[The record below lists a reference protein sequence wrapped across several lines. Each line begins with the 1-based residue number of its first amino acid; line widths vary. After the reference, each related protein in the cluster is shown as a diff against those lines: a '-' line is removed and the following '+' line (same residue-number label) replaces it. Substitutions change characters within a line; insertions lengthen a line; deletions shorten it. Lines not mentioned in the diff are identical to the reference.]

1 MNRTLALV
9 AAVLLL
15 ITGTAFAGDTPN
27 PKKPRK
33 LADRQLDV
41 VTAGNTETDGGG
53 GAIVANGSTV
63 KLKKGGSVSLD
74 GGAQQ
79 DTRSL
84 NLVNAAD
91 SGVANAV
98 NVWDGRLDTQT
109 AATTLNVDQ
118 NNRVNQNQSRSGSLP
133 LYDRSHPNVD
143 TTEKVK
149 SSLNLDS
156 SSKITVDHRD
166 IQTTETTRS
175 LTTNGEVNAIS
186 TILGQQVQAGKGIAG
201 SGDIHVDFDGGSIT
215 IMGTMSAG
223 GSSGFDGT
231 VTFEWDL
238 PKLTVDFNGSIC
250 AVMNGSCKVNGTL
263 DETSKTSSDKSIV
276 EETLITEKR
285 IETLERETTERYR
298 GALKIENALAEFIV
312 VDDSTLE
319 LDQQYSVSLS
329 GTSQQNARALN
340 LVNAAGSVIAN
351 AVNVARTP
359 TVGPVLNLNQ
369 VNVINQRR

>member
-1 MNRTLALV
+1 MKKILALV
-9 AAVLLL
+9 VVVLLL
-15 ITGTAFAGDTPN
+15 TAGAAFAGDTPDS
-27 PKKPRK
+27 KKPRK
-33 LADRQLDV
+33 LADRQLDT

-53 GAIVANGSTV
+53 GAIVANGSTA
-63 KLKKGGSVSLD
+63 KLKKGGSLSLD

-109 AATTLNVDQ
+109 VATTLNVDQ
-118 NNRVNQNQSRSGSLP
+118 NNLVNQNQSRSGSLP
-133 LYDRSHPNVD
+133 LYNRTQPNVD
-143 TTEKVK
+143 STEKVK
-149 SSLNLDS
+149 SSLNLDT

-166 IQTTETTRS
+166 IQTTETTRD

-186 TILGQQVQAGKGIAG
+186 TILGQSVQAGKGIAG
-201 SGDIHVDFDGGSIT
+201 SGDIQVDFDGGSIS

-231 VTFEWDL
+231 VTFDWVL
-238 PKLTVDFNGSIC
+238 PKLSVDFNGSIC

-263 DETSKTSSDKSIV
+263 NETSKTSNDKSLV
-276 EETLITEKR
+276 DETLITEKR
-285 IETLERETTERYR
+285 IESLERDATEKYR

-369 VNVINQRR
+369 INVVNQRR